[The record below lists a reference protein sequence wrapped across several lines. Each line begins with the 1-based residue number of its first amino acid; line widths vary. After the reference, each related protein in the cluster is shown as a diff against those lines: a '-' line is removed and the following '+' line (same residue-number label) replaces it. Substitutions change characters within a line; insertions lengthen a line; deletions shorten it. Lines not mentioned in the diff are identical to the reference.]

1 MAQPPPSED
10 PRPAGPETRPEH
22 SAERVRQGE
31 IVLRSRRRK
40 AIFFG
45 GLVAL
50 VLFAMIWTL
59 VVGAVA
65 G

>member
-1 MAQPPPSED
+1 M
-10 PRPAGPETRPEH
+10 
-22 SAERVRQGE
+22 RQGE